1 MLVSEVVVVEIVT
14 CGEVFQE
21 IDLYIRV
28 DEELRLFVVAF
39 RVVDEVY
46 GVAGGWVFF
55 RCFGYTVFAV
65 IAGINTRYAFLHL
78 QAVQVVYVVTFLV
91 GMVTPCTHTY
101 SEEVGDARFDVAAH
115 IIFLHALASHQ
126 SRFV

>member
-39 RVVDEVY
+39 RV
-46 GVAGGWVFF
+46 
-55 RCFGYTVFAV
+55 
-65 IAGINTRYAFLHL
+65 I
-78 QAVQVVYVVTFLV
+78 
-91 GMVTPCTHTY
+91 
-101 SEEVGDARFDVAAH
+101 
-115 IIFLHALASHQ
+115 
-126 SRFV
+126 